1 MALLGASKL
10 KRLLTIGRRSSRD
23 ERLRRPSS
31 LCAEGSRHSSSSASL
46 GSGCDAAAKPVPGP
60 AQALPSYAGHVD
72 VSERWGEAEGDE
84 LRVQFALVRLDRPAA
99 AAPGTNASEASE
111 RLRQSFGDSF
121 LLTVCSTG
129 RGVGAVAL
137 APGQHESLIETGA
150 GEPEVV
156 GVCLQRLSD
165 VPKDVREGVDSVFH
179 ALQRFSLPARFP
191 GMPLE
196 LGSARVFLLDATS
209 MPHDEVAL
217 GKLEAGQLLV
227 QQFRC
232 VRSRAAVARAREMDN
247 VRLVALLLSQQRRH

>member
-10 KRLLTIGRRSSRD
+10 KRLLTLGRRSSRA
-23 ERLRRPSS
+23 ERLRKPSS
-31 LCAEGSRHSSSSASL
+31 LCAEGSRYSSSSASF

-60 AQALPSYAGHVD
+60 ASYAGHVD
-72 VSERWGEAEGDE
+72 VSERWGEAEGDV

-99 AAPGTNASEASE
+99 AAPGTNASEANE

-137 APGQHESLIETGA
+137 DPEQRESLLETGA
-150 GEPEVV
+150 GKPEVV

-179 ALQRFSLPARFP
+179 ALQRFPLPARFQ

-217 GKLEAGQLLV
+217 GKLEACQLLV
-227 QQFRC
+227 QHFRC
-232 VRSRAAVARAREMDN
+232 VRSRAAVARAREMEN
-247 VRLVALLLSQQRRH
+247 VRLVALLVSQQRRH